1 MHLIKYMNQL
11 KKNELS
17 PQNIKFQ
24 TSEWL
29 KTFLLVYQKSNVTPY
44 MHIFV
49 SHLHEF
55 VYLYGEINLF
65 TEPKVIT
72 AGNPEL

>member
-1 MHLIKYMNQL
+1 MNQL

-29 KTFLLVYQKSNVTPY
+29 KTFLLVYKISNVSPY

-55 VYLYGEINLF
+55 VYLYGEI
-65 TEPKVIT
+65 
-72 AGNPEL
+72 